1 MLLDA
6 PPPRLPCPVE
16 SSSAPVVKETN
27 HRRGRCA
34 ANTHSTQRPA
44 PPFTSLSHSTT
55 SHPPGRG
62 LSRHRLPTLPV
73 PPRHTTR
80 YSFSAASFRNA
91 AFPSFRVSTIDFIP
105 AMIAPLSF
113 DARAFDMIH

>member
-1 MLLDA
+1 MPTRQKRTCFRSIPVRLNLQPFPLLPFDNSGHA
-6 PPPRLPCPVE
+6 HRLRAQYN
-16 SSSAPVVKETN
+16 SSSP
-27 HRRGRCA
+27 
-34 ANTHSTQRPA
+34 
-44 PPFTSLSHSTT
+44 
-55 SHPPGRG
+55 
-62 LSRHRLPTLPV
+62 
-73 PPRHTTR
+73 R